1 MNEKNKSLSSYPDVL
16 SIQDIMEILKIGRT
30 LAYRLVNDKKIPA
43 KKLGRDWIISK
54 SNLIQFISEGD

>member
-30 LAYRLVNDKKIPA
+30 LAYRLVNDKTIPA

-54 SNLIQFISEGD
+54 SNLIEFISEGD

>member
-30 LAYRLVNDKKIPA
+30 LAYRLVNDKTITA
-43 KKLGRDWIISK
+43 KKLGRDWIVSK
-54 SNLIQFISEGD
+54 SNLIEFISEGD

>member
-30 LAYRLVNDKKIPA
+30 LAYRLVNDKTIPA

-54 SNLIQFISEGD
+54 SNLIELISEVD